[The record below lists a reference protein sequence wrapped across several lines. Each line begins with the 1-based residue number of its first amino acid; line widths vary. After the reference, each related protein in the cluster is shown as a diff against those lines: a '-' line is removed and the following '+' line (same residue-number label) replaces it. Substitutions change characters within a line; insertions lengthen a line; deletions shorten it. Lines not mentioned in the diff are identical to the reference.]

1 MKLNMP
7 SLPKSLGIESE
18 RSALIVVDMQ
28 NAFCKKEGLFGSI
41 GMLAE
46 DKVTQVVRTDVK
58 VIAAARAKGLKI
70 VYLRMGYSPDMADA
84 GGPDSPNYW
93 KEGSLVATREHPE
106 LKGRVLTVGSWDWQ
120 IIDELKPDPDDILIN
135 KTRYSGFAHT
145 ALKAALSQNKIK
157 YLFFCGLYT
166 NICVESTLR
175 DAYFEEYF
183 PVLIKDA
190 CGAAGPEYTEQATC
204 WAVNAVFG
212 WVITSDEFI
221 NIE

>member
-7 SLPKSLGIESE
+7 SLPGSLEIDSE

-28 NAFCKKEGLFGSI
+28 NAFCKKEGLFASI
-41 GMLAE
+41 GMLAQ
-46 DKVTQVVRTDVK
+46 DKVTRVVRTDIQVL
-58 VIAAARAKGLKI
+58 AAARAKGLKI
-70 VYLRMGYSPDMADA
+70 VYLRMGYSPDMSDA

-93 KEGSLVATREHPE
+93 KEGSLVARREHPE
-106 LKGRVLTVGSWDWQ
+106 LKGRVLMVGSWDWQ
-120 IIDELKPDPDDILIN
+120 IIDELEPDPGDILIN

-145 ALKAALSQNKIK
+145 SLNAALSQNQIK

-175 DAYFEEYF
+175 DAYFAEYF

-190 CGAAGPEYTEQATC
+190 CGPAGPEYTEQATC
-204 WAVNAVFG
+204 WAVNTVFG

-221 NIE
+221 QTT

>member
-1 MKLNMP
+1 MNLNLP
-7 SLPKSLGIESE
+7 GLPKELDIASD

-28 NAFCKKEGLFGSI
+28 NAFCRNEGLFGSL

-46 DKVTQVVRTDVK
+46 DKLAAVIRNDIM

-70 VYLRMGYSPDMADA
+70 IYLQMGYNPDMTDS

-93 KEGSLVATREHPE
+93 KEGSLVARREHPE
-106 LKGRVLTVGSWDWQ
+106 HQGRILSVGSWDWQ
-120 IIDELKPDPDDILIN
+120 IIDELKPQPDDILIN

-145 ALKAALSQNKIK
+145 WLNVTLREKKLK

-175 DAYFEEYF
+175 DAYFEDYF
-183 PVLIKDA
+183 PVLIQDA
-190 CGAAGPEYTEQATC
+190 CGATGPDYTGQSTC
-204 WAVNAVFG
+204 WTVNKVFG
-212 WVITSDEFI
+212 WLTTTEEFVKA
-221 NIE
+221 

>member
-1 MKLNMP
+1 MKLNIPSMP
-7 SLPKSLGIESE
+7 DELEIISE

-41 GMLAE
+41 GLLAQL
-46 DKVTQVVRTDVK
+46 KVAAVIRNDIK

-70 VYLRMGYSPDMADA
+70 IYLRMGYSPDMADA

-93 KEGSLVATREHPE
+93 KEGSLVAMRERLE
-106 LKGRVLTVGSWDWQ
+106 QKGHLLTIGSWDWEV
-120 IIDELKPDPDDILIN
+120 IDELTPHPEDILIN

-145 ALKAALSQNKIK
+145 WLNITLRDLQIRN
-157 YLFFCGLYT
+157 LFFCGLYT

-183 PVLIKDA
+183 PILIKDA
-190 CGAAGPEYTEQATC
+190 CGVAGPDSNEQATL
-204 WAVNAVFG
+204 WAVNSVFG
-212 WVITSDEFI
+212 WVTTVDEFI
-221 NIE
+221 RA